1 MDPRSQIEAHSRRW
15 ILQILLNA
23 HKYVESE
30 PGVHRLR
37 DSDSKF
43 GFEIWA
49 IGQSKSSINIF
60 WHEAES
66 IGGPSDKRTR
76 ALVFL
81 SFPRGLPN
89 MN

>member
-1 MDPRSQIEAHSRRW
+1 MDPRSQIEAHSMRR

-43 GFEIWA
+43 GFRY
-49 IGQSKSSINIF
+49 
-60 WHEAES
+60 
-66 IGGPSDKRTR
+66 GPLDSLSRQLTFFDMKLSPLV
-76 ALVFL
+76 ALVI
-81 SFPRGLPN
+81 REN
-89 MN
+89 